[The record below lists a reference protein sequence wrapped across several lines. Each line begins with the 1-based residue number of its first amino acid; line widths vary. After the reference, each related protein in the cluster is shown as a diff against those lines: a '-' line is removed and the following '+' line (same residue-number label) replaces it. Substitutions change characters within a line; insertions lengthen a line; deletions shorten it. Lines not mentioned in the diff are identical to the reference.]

1 MGLPSASL
9 PVCARGYRERDFA
22 LVCGR
27 EGVGVCSLRGLL
39 SRLSSAV
46 YCIPV
51 TAPGSALASR
61 ARHALVTRSHIL
73 PRALRKRA
81 ARHGRPEEAFGREG
95 ERARCPVTWL
105 SYNRWKSSYSSFI
118 VNCLFRDL
126 ISRDMAEV
134 NPRFPAD

>member
-61 ARHALVTRSHIL
+61 ARHALVTRSHTYRGRYVSGL
-73 PRALRKRA
+73 LVTA
-81 ARHGRPEEAFGREG
+81 ARRRRSGGRGSGRG
-95 ERARCPVTWL
+95 VR
-105 SYNRWKSSYSSFI
+105 
-118 VNCLFRDL
+118 
-126 ISRDMAEV
+126 
-134 NPRFPAD
+134 